1 MVVALCLLLA
11 GCGAKSGN
19 IRVRITDVGPRLQPQ
34 YLANTLAQSLGFYR
48 KEGLDVTIET
58 VPSAAKSMQALV
70 GGSVEVACITYM
82 QTIQLAAEGQHVRT
96 FFVGMQRAFNV
107 LVVSPRT
114 SRKIQRIEDL
124 KDALVGIPS
133 PGSPS
138 HLCLNY
144 YLASRGVRPDA
155 VHSVAIG
162 VAASAVA
169 AVESGRIDAAVLAG
183 GDHLRL
189 VRRDPSLRILVDGSS
204 AEIMRDT
211 FGGHLYASGALA
223 AKQEWLDRNPEV
235 ARRLARAA
243 QGALHWI
250 ATHSAEEI
258 RAQLPESGRSQDAEG
273 DLEINR
279 WSLGGFTPDGRMP
292 VGAPEAMKR
301 YLDATVDNVRNARIH
316 LAETWTNEF
325 LPQFEGK

>member
-1 MVVALCLLLA
+1 MVAALCLLLA

-19 IRVRITDVGPRLQPQ
+19 IRVRITDVGPGLQPQ
-34 YLANTLAQSLGFYR
+34 YLANTLAQSLGFYK

-58 VPSAAKSMQALV
+58 VPSAAKSMQALI
-70 GGSVEVACITYM
+70 GGSVDVGCITYM

-96 FFVGMQRAFNV
+96 FFIGMQRAFNV
-107 LVVSPRT
+107 LVVSPRA
-114 SRKIQRIEDL
+114 SRKIARIEDL
-124 KDALVGIPS
+124 KGATIGIPS

-138 HLCLNY
+138 HLWLNY
-144 YLASRGVRPDA
+144 YLAARGVRPA
-155 VHSVAIG
+155 EVNTVAIG

-189 VRRDPSLRILVDGSS
+189 LRREPSLRILVDGSLP
-204 AEIMRDT
+204 EVMRDT
-211 FGGHLYASGALA
+211 FGGNLYASGALA
-223 AKQEWLDRNPEV
+223 AKQEWLERNPEI

-243 QGALHWI
+243 GAALQWI
-250 ATHSAEEI
+250 RSHTPEEI
-258 RAQLPESGRSQDAEG
+258 RDHLPESARSQDAEG
-273 DLEINR
+273 DLEIIR
-279 WSLGGFTPDGRMP
+279 WSLGGFTPDGKMP

-301 YLDATVDNVRNARIH
+301 YLDATVDNVRSAKIN

-325 LPQFEGK
+325 LPQVK